1 MSNNVVIM
9 SIRVRQEVNNVLLKS
24 NEWALA
30 TLFISNTTHF
40 QVKLIFNG
48 GQKSNEDR
56 YKNRYK
62 NMINYSSE

>member
-24 NEWALA
+24 NESALA
-30 TLFISNTTHF
+30 TLFISNATHF

-48 GQKSNEDR
+48 GQKYDIRSL
-56 YKNRYK
+56 
-62 NMINYSSE
+62 

>member
-9 SIRVRQEVNNVLLKS
+9 SIRVRQEINNVLLKS

-30 TLFISNTTHF
+30 TLFISNTTF
-40 QVKLIFNG
+40 SSEIDIQWGTKIFY
-48 GQKSNEDR
+48 EDH
-56 YKNRYK
+56 YK